1 MKLQS
6 EFKPVS
12 AKEWEEK
19 ILKDLKLT
27 SIEEL
32 ITHTSEGIDI
42 RPFYN
47 KEHISN
53 INIHPY
59 FNHIDWEITQF
70 IPTQHHTEREINENI
85 VKSLN
90 GGSSGIH
97 IDFYTKFDFDEIFT
111 NISLPHIYSNIN
123 ISFDALDIFK
133 HLKEI
138 YLSIN
143 EFTQKKNCFINID
156 PIYLFEKFGEWH
168 NNKDTD
174 FEVLHELNHIPVNA
188 ILYKESG
195 ANVVQELAYT
205 LAHLNEYLLYLDNK
219 KILSK
224 YKDVH
229 IQVSIGNSYFKEI
242 SKLRALR
249 ALVNHLLNEYHH
261 TSNVHIHAQ
270 TTLLNKSFKDIYNN
284 IIRTTT
290 EAMSAIFGGANSISI
305 LPFDYPFKKVSD
317 FSLRMARNQLIMM
330 KEESYLNKTAE
341 TTLSNYFV
349 EKFTQELIEKSYQK
363 FLDIE
368 KKNGLITLLEQNII
382 QQEIQ
387 KSCETELQKYINN
400 QSVLIGVNKYP
411 NPKDENIEKFY
422 YQTSFDSTKTN
433 ALIPK
438 RFAEY
443 FEKQIQQV

>member
-1 MKLQS
+1 MKLLS

-27 SIEEL
+27 SIDEL

-42 RPFYN
+42 RPFYK
-47 KEHISN
+47 KEHLSN
-53 INIHPY
+53 LNLQPY
-59 FNHIDWEITQF
+59 FNHIEWEITQF
-70 IPTQHHTEREINENI
+70 IPFQNHTEREINENI
-85 VKSLN
+85 LKSLN
-90 GGSSGIH
+90 GGVSGIH
-97 IDFYTKFDFDEIFT
+97 IDFYSKLNFDVIFA

-123 ISFDALDIFK
+123 ISFDALDIFN

-138 YLSIN
+138 YLSTN
-143 EFTQKKNCFINID
+143 EFTKKKNCFINID
-156 PIYLFEKFGEWH
+156 PIYLYEKFGEWH
-168 NNKDTD
+168 ENKNSD
-174 FEVLHELNHIPVNA
+174 FEVLNELNHIPVNA
-188 ILYKESG
+188 ILYKECG

-205 LAHLNEYLLYLDNK
+205 LAHLNEYLFYFDNNN
-219 KILSK
+219 ILSK

-261 TSNVHIHAQ
+261 TANVHIHAQ

-341 TTLSNYFV
+341 TTSGDYFV
-349 EKFTQELIEKSYQK
+349 EKYTQELIEKSYQK

-368 KKNGLITLLEQNII
+368 KQNGLITLLEQNII

-387 KSCETELQKYINN
+387 KSYEIELQNYINN

-422 YQTSFDSTKTN
+422 YQISFDSTKTN

-438 RFAEY
+438 RFADY